1 MVSCGT
7 TIRRVF
13 PDIQKAYVVVS
24 AMAAP
29 SLAIQ
34 PAMQFAQTVVK
45 VLSTDIV
52 KFEGKFYR
60 RVRFK
65 EPRTSK
71 DGSLLLTKTGRIRM
85 RTVTR
90 MEPIDVAVS
99 LNPIG
104 LGVLGILGAL
114 AGVVLVGRVEAA
126 GFTIYEGPLAN
137 QFDAWKARRKD
148 TQALQACL
156 AQCAS
161 IFPPGSG
168 RLACEAT
175 CRAAAA

>member
-1 MVSCGT
+1 M
-7 TIRRVF
+7 
-13 PDIQKAYVVVS
+13 AS
-24 AMAAP
+24 AAA
-29 SLAIQ
+29 AIV
-34 PAMQFAQTVVK
+34 PAKEAITGVVK

-52 KFEGKFYR
+52 KLEGKFYR
-60 RVRFK
+60 KIRFK
-65 EPRTSK
+65 EPRLAK
-71 DGSLLLTKTGRIRM
+71 DNSLLLTKTGRIRM

-90 MEPIDVAVS
+90 MEPIDVAAS

-126 GFTIYEGPLAN
+126 GFTIYEGPLAA
-137 QFDAWKARRKD
+137 QFDAWKGRRKD

-168 RLACEAT
+168 RLACEAA